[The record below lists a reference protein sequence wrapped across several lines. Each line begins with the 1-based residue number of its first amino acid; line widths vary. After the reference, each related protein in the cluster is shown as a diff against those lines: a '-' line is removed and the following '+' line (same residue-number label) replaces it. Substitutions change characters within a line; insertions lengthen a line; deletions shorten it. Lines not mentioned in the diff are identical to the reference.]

1 MREIHSLREANNLSN
16 AKLRSFEAM
25 QQQIVGD
32 SRQRQQQIAQ
42 MRGMPPLPYQQLM
55 QVMIIIFLAPN
66 LAWTMQ
72 MLEEGG
78 SNIASLHAMV
88 AARDQQVA
96 FLQQKSNELAR
107 VWELAQDA
115 EQQVM
120 RLKES
125 NDWKVIAVQQ
135 ISTAVEKC
143 IALMRQNGLDEDEIA
158 AISASVAVSC
168 AHASAAD
175 DSTGS
180 GAPTQRSQVNI
191 PSPPQSGNN
200 GSGPGSSGLSSSQS
214 RVEMTPPAD
223 TWGVGSAGAGLYQS
237 SPSHSNV
244 PVHQGGDTSFY
255 QGHQQQQQ
263 QQQQQFQGRPL
274 KPFTP
279 NH

>member
-1 MREIHSLREANNLSN
+1 MA
-16 AKLRSFEAM
+16 
-25 QQQIVGD
+25 
-32 SRQRQQQIAQ
+32 
-42 MRGMPPLPYQQLM
+42 RGGRVQPLQPSTLN
-55 QVMIIIFLAPN
+55 PKP
-66 LAWTMQ
+66 WTMQ

-88 AARDQQVA
+88 AARDQQLA

-135 ISTAVEKC
+135 ISAAVDKC
-143 IALMRQNGLDEDEIA
+143 IVLMRSSGVDEDEIA

-168 AHASAAD
+168 SHASAAD

-180 GAPTQRSQVNI
+180 GAPTQRSTVNI
-191 PSPPQSGNN
+191 PSPPQSGYN
-200 GSGPGSSGLSSSQS
+200 GLSSGGNGLSSSQS

-223 TWGVGSAGAGLYQS
+223 TWGVGSAANSGLYQS
-237 SPSHSNV
+237 SPSHGHMP
-244 PVHQGGDTSFY
+244 PVHQGGGASFY
-255 QGHQQQQQ
+255 QGQQQQ
-263 QQQQQFQGRPL
+263 QQQQQFQGMLYTLYPVPSSLIRPSL
-274 KPFTP
+274 KNVRTPAAETP
-279 NH
+279 NPKP